1 MKYILGLKQLPFEQ
15 DEKQI
20 IYVENE
26 YAEDVNRYIRENYD
40 LIINH
45 FKSLGFEFCYIPY
58 LAPQL
63 STSELMKYYMPF
75 AQSDITQKIEL
86 KSDFLLNWMVNPDKR
101 GKIPPSLLYYHPCA
115 VLEGYDAAP
124 CQFRGIALTPD
135 SRYNQT
141 NNFSMVLDEII
152 AALSYHSNQTAEIR
166 FHKASKNEVD
176 EFLNNLSNDE
186 REDFERWIALE
197 ARFRPKGLTTG
208 IFEYLTEGEDKIS
221 PMRITK
227 DFRIVL
233 TDNNIE
239 IELRALPK
247 SLYLLFLNHHTG
259 ISFQDLDSYKEELL
273 KIYQMV
279 NGDSFVTT
287 AMRNTIDRLVGN
299 KDYISQNIR
308 YIRQAFHAA
317 FKEQIAK
324 NYTIEGKQGGERS
337 VKLSRELIS
346 WDFEMLPPMDKPQ
359 VKKHIRLV

>member
-26 YAEDVNRYIRENYD
+26 YDENANRYIRENYD
-40 LIINH
+40 SIIKH
-45 FKSLGFEFCYIPY
+45 FHSLGYEFCYIPY
-58 LAPQL
+58 LALQL
-63 STSELMKYYMPF
+63 SKSELMKYYAPF
-75 AQSDITQKIEL
+75 AVSDFTQNIEL
-86 KSDFLLNWMVNPDKR
+86 KSDFLLNWMTNPNKR
-101 GKIPPSLLYYHPCA
+101 SKIPPSLLYYQPIA
-115 VLEGYDAAP
+115 MLERYDAAL
-124 CQFRGIALTPD
+124 CQFRGIALTSD
-135 SRYNQT
+135 SGYDQVND
-141 NNFSMVLDEII
+141 FSTVLDEII
-152 AALSYHSNQTAEIR
+152 VATNYHNSQFTGIR

-176 EFLNNLSNDE
+176 GFLNNLSDDE
-186 REDFERWIALE
+186 REDFKRWLAME

-227 DFRIVL
+227 DFHIILV
-233 TDNNIE
+233 DNNVE

-247 SLYLLFLNHHTG
+247 ALYLLFLNHPTG
-259 ISFQDLDSYKEELL
+259 ISFQDLDYYKEELL

-337 VKLSRELIS
+337 VKLSRELIF
-346 WDFEMLPPMDKPQ
+346 WDFDMLPPMDKPQ